1 MKAYLILV
9 LMTSQGLLYEKI
21 NIKNFTNCDEAFESK
36 AAWFDNPKY
45 KPGNYEI
52 WGFYIYNNKQIVASY
67 CQDQEGNWLL

>member
-36 AAWFDNPKY
+36 ATWFDNPKY